1 MLTSR
6 LALSGGLLV
15 FLAAAVT
22 LCVVRLVLASR
33 AAVFALLDR
42 TAFWSNWEQLSFCSQ
57 RLAPVDYIET

>member
-1 MLTSR
+1 MLTFR

-15 FLAAAVT
+15 FFTAAVT

-42 TAFWSNWEQLSFCSQ
+42 TAFGRNWKELSLCGT
-57 RLAPVDYIET
+57 RG